1 MPLALPLSATDIES
15 LERATLQAVAPE
27 QVQEIPGWL
36 LPMDHGTVGRAHSA
50 APTAH
55 ASIDPEAASHIVAA
69 YEAKG
74 FRPVFRVPELPAFD
88 GFRKRLTAMGFTSDM
103 PTLTQVGSLEGVVAA
118 LRHLGTEGVSLDER
132 PDAAWTAMFLGE
144 GFDPVDGASRAASL
158 ARAQGT
164 RYVSHREEVNGS
176 GQTLA
181 CAAASFGHGWL
192 GLHGLRTDAHQRG
205 RGLAGRLL
213 LAMALKAQAQG
224 IERMY
229 LQVHASSTSALALY
243 RRIGLEMAWGYSYW
257 RHAASQNLV
266 PVDQMA

>member
-1 MPLALPLSATDIES
+1 MRLSLPLSSADIES

-55 ASIDPEAASHIVAA
+55 ESIDPGAANHIAAA

-74 FRPVFRVPELPAFD
+74 FRPVFRVPDRPAFD
-88 GFRKRLTAMGFTSDM
+88 SFRARLKAMGFTGDM
-103 PTLTQVGSLEGVVAA
+103 PTLTQVGSLERVVAA
-118 LRHLGTEGVSLDER
+118 LRHLGTEGVSLEER

-144 GFDPVDGASRAASL
+144 GFDPVDGASRATSL

-192 GLHGLRTDAHQRG
+192 GLHGLRTESRQRG
-205 RGLAGRLL
+205 RGLAGKVL

-224 IERMY
+224 IARMY
-229 LQVHASSTSALALY
+229 LQVHASSTSVLALY
-243 RRIGLEMAWGYSYW
+243 RRIGLETAWGYSYW
-257 RHAASQNLV
+257 RDGAG
-266 PVDQMA
+266 